1 MSFRLPA
8 RVSSDLR
15 NLSSAFVFQGCL
27 SVLFIKKRE
36 HRIKAD
42 LFQILQGF
50 LGREGNCRRLK
61 KDRFKPKGEFVC
73 ETEN

>member
-1 MSFRLPA
+1 
-8 RVSSDLR
+8 
-15 NLSSAFVFQGCL
+15 
-27 SVLFIKKRE
+27 LFIKKRE

-50 LGREGNCRRLK
+50 LRREGNCRRLK